1 MKSLLASASESSST
15 VQVSSSISTSEV
27 TSSVCQQMTSV
38 REGEADPEVS
48 VKVEEAASVQ
58 VTASSSVTEAKNG
71 EVVSCEEQAAINKEE
86 TVR

>member
-1 MKSLLASASESSST
+1 MNSLLASASESSST
-15 VQVSSSISTSEV
+15 VQVSSSRSTSEV

-38 REGEADPEVS
+38 REGEGDPEVS

-58 VTASSSVTEAKNG
+58 VTASSAVTEARDG
-71 EVVSCEEQAAINKEE
+71 EVVSREEQAAINKEE